1 MFSAERGRRQEEEEP
16 STASCPLVM
25 RGRDGRDGRDGARG
39 DRGDIGPHGEK
50 GDRGE
55 IGPQGT
61 KGEKGYIGPHGEKGE
76 QGEIG
81 LHGVQGKDGYPGL
94 PGPQGRS
101 GMQGPSGPPS
111 SGGGLYTRW
120 GNTSCPS
127 VDGTELLYSGR
138 AAGNQYGTNYVCMP
152 NDPEYSSSSAQ
163 GTHWMYGVEYQNY
176 PSRSINGQNVPCAV
190 CYTSSR
196 DTVVMIP
203 AKLTCPSNWSTE
215 YTGYL
220 MTDNYWASQHE
231 CVDQNPESISGFTSD
246 REPYEFFPIKV
257 DCNNYGFSC
266 PPYSIA
272 NKALTC
278 VVCSH

>member
-16 STASCPLVM
+16 STASCPQLELI
-25 RGRDGRDGRDGARG
+25 RGRDGRDGRDGASG
-39 DRGDIGPHGEK
+39 ARGDIGPHGEK
-50 GDRGE
+50 GD
-55 IGPQGT
+55 
-61 KGEKGYIGPHGEKGE
+61 

-81 LHGVQGKDGYPGL
+81 QGVKGERGEKGNHGLRGV
-94 PGPQGRS
+94 PGPQ
-101 GMQGPSGPPS
+101 GPPS

-120 GNTSCPS
+120 GRTTCPS

-138 AAGNQYGTNYVCMP
+138 AGSSSGGTNYVCMP
-152 NDPEYSSSSAQ
+152 SDPEYSSSNAQ
-163 GTHWMYGVEYQNY
+163 GIVWMYGVEYKSF
-176 PSRSINGQNVPCAV
+176 PSRSITNHNAPCAV

-203 AKLTCPSNWSTE
+203 AKLTCPSNWTTE

-220 MTDNYWASQHE
+220 MSSRVNRASQLE
-231 CVDQNPESISGFTSD
+231 CVDQNPESIQGLNGDTLSHD
-246 REPYEFFPIKV
+246 FFQIKV
-257 DCNNYGFSC
+257 SCGNGYSC
-266 PPYSIA
+266 PPYSST